1 MENIWIMKPGEN
13 TNRGTGITICHNIED
28 IRLRLKSREKNKDGT
43 LRTFIIQ
50 KYIQKPL
57 LYN

>member
-1 MENIWIMKPGEN
+1 MKPGEN

-50 KYIQKPL
+50 KYI
-57 LYN
+57 